1 MFGKIKTMLGIVLSL
16 QLIIIATVSRLNVID
31 VYAADELKSAVDCSF
46 IIPPDFIPGGDT
58 GLFVNRN
65 APMESSTI
73 KYSCY
78 DNGADKV
85 LTNRQKKA
93 IYIGG
98 IITAGSTC
106 TRMTS
111 RPAITRAS
119 F

>member
-1 MFGKIKTMLGIVLSL
+1 MPIQKKNFFAYGGVMFGKIKTMLGIVLSL
-16 QLIIIATVSRLNVID
+16 QLIIIATVSMLNVID

-85 LTNRQKKA
+85 LTNRTDQFFRSA
-93 IYIGG
+93 WTIV
-98 IITAGSTC
+98 S
-106 TRMTS
+106 
-111 RPAITRAS
+111 
-119 F
+119 